1 MVPTTGRLQ
10 KNAPAVIS
18 LNRPLTPADDLPKT
32 LGYDWNRHA
41 NSAVE

>member
-1 MVPTTGRLQ
+1 MVPATGRLQ
-10 KNAPAVIS
+10 KNAPVIS

-32 LGYDWNRHA
+32 LGYNWNRHT

>member
-10 KNAPAVIS
+10 KNAAAVIS
-18 LNRPLTPADDLPKT
+18 LIGRSPPVEDLPET
-32 LGYDWNRHA
+32 LGYNWNRHA